1 MTSPRT
7 SKSHLLS
14 ARKLMSARGIDSW
27 HLRRLSATESQV
39 FAPCSAEKS
48 HLHCCGTAQPFKRC
62 GTQSPARQQPRL
74 PSATSFVASAREAYR
89 TKDHV
94 KPPSDEASDGSTCA
108 HRQLRSL
115 SHLLHIHFT
124 ALMFSANM
132 IWIIEAWAAPRRC
145 LETHSRVWQNWDEN
159 TGFRLPDVWSCHI
172 SGIQKQ
178 WDNAFLSTLKGQP
191 LGALLNHFSLA
202 ISLGERSETCS
213 KMYTS
218 CKFQLRDNYNK
229 HSKKLPHWMNFLY
242 AELRKIPQIYF
253 IFEEKQTNPQPQQ
266 NKKKP
271 PLFCVTASM
280 CSAIDNWALILPI
293 SKGVG

>member
-14 ARKLMSARGIDSW
+14 ARKLMSACGIDSW

-145 LETHSRVWQNWDEN
+145 LETHSSVRELGWEYRVSAPRCVVLPH
-159 TGFRLPDVWSCHI
+159 FRDTETV
-172 SGIQKQ
+172 
-178 WDNAFLSTLKGQP
+178 GQC
-191 LGALLNHFSLA
+191 
-202 ISLGERSETCS
+202 ISLDIKRAATRCS
-213 KMYTS
+213 AQPFFFGY
-218 CKFQLRDNYNK
+218 
-229 HSKKLPHWMNFLY
+229 FLGR
-242 AELRKIPQIYF
+242 ELR
-253 IFEEKQTNPQPQQ
+253 NM
-266 NKKKP
+266 
-271 PLFCVTASM
+271 L
-280 CSAIDNWALILPI
+280 
-293 SKGVG
+293 